1 MEKKERKERAKEILE
16 YCLET
21 VKYSALSKDPI
32 ATAKDANE
40 DATNLKEG
48 AMHSYLL

>member
-21 VKYSALSKDPI
+21 VKYSALSKDPN
-32 ATAKDANE
+32 ATAKDA
-40 DATNLKEG
+40 ATNLKEG